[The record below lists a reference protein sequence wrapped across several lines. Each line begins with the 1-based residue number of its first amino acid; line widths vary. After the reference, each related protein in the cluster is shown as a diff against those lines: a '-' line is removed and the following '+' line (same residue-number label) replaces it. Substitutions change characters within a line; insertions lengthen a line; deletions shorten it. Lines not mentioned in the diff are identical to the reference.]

1 MRPINKEIDVN
12 KNQVAIGV
20 VGTTLTTGILS
31 IVKTVMD
38 GRKERKAIEK
48 QLEQDLENLHAAADI
63 VMAKLK
69 SNQYRGKSFQDIM
82 IDLEFHRIVAGLN

>member
-1 MRPINKEIDVN
+1 MN

-63 VMAKLK
+63 VMAKLQN
-69 SNQYRGKSFQDIM
+69 NQYRGKSFQDIM
-82 IDLEFHRIVAGLN
+82 IDLEFQRIVAGLN

>member
-31 IVKTVMD
+31 IIKTVRD

-48 QLEQDLENLHAAADI
+48 QLEKDLENLHTATD
-63 VMAKLK
+63 VVLAKLK

-82 IDLEFHRIVAGLN
+82 IDLEFQRIVAGLN

>member
-1 MRPINKEIDVN
+1 MN